1 MASGPD
7 AGSPQPASHTVTA
20 RTNIPE
26 RKYCAIRRSAHPRI
40 RWPLNTPQYDLI
52 SCHNNIEGAKPPTCV
67 APAPHLCAPYRGFRA
82 QIANY
87 HNPKTADTGLC
98 GGCAACREVLHG
110 IRSGSVAKPVGWS
123 SHANPASLS
132 PAPLVAAANCDWLVG
147 PHHCRAWTAGFTVRE
162 RAYSVGQRCS
172 GRNGKLRQFA

>member
-67 APAPHLCAPYRGFRA
+67 APAPHLCA
-82 QIANY
+82 NY

-98 GGCAACREVLHG
+98 GRCAACREVLHG